1 MLPSAAE
8 RYNKAMRYNLKDSH
22 YSEATGKL
30 HILCPYR
37 DKTGISVHV
46 VIREGH
52 CYRSR
57 QCMLINCK
65 FNVLQSDIQCLL
77 SLAW

>member
-1 MLPSAAE
+1 MS
-8 RYNKAMRYNLKDSH
+8 MRYAQKDTH

-37 DKTGISVHV
+37 ERTGISVHV

-57 QCMLINCK
+57 QCMVLNCK
-65 FNVLQSDIQCLL
+65 FNVLQSDIKCLL

>member
-1 MLPSAAE
+1 
-8 RYNKAMRYNLKDSH
+8 MRYVLKDSR

-30 HILCPYR
+30 HILCPHR
-37 DKTGISVHV
+37 GKTGIAVHV

-52 CYRSR
+52 CYRSK
-57 QCMLINCK
+57 QCMVINCK

>member
-1 MLPSAAE
+1 
-8 RYNKAMRYNLKDSH
+8 MRYHPKDSH

-30 HILCPYR
+30 HILCPHR
-37 DKTGISVHV
+37 DKTGITIHV
-46 VIREGH
+46 VIKDGH

-57 QCMLINCK
+57 QCMVLNCK
-65 FNVLQSDIQCLL
+65 FNILQSDLQCLL

>member
-1 MLPSAAE
+1 MT
-8 RYNKAMRYNLKDSH
+8 MRYAQKETH

-30 HILCPYR
+30 HIFCPHR
-37 DKTGISVHV
+37 DRTGISVHV
-46 VIREGH
+46 VIKEGH

-57 QCMLINCK
+57 QCMVLNCK
-65 FNVLQSDIQCLL
+65 FNVLQSDIKCLL